1 MPSRLRIATL
11 AALLLAGSAATAA
24 PPSVVVVPPPK
35 AGEWTD
41 LKVAA
46 GEIVKLEAQPASEW
60 ESYDGPQLHVF
71 DNGRYAV
78 CLLTPGERRRVVVT
92 GPDKSKARYVLV
104 GDSKPDDDG
113 KNPPKPP
120 ADPLKAKL
128 KAAYDADASES
139 KGEDRKNL
147 AALYRAAT
155 DRATTKNKS
164 GEYADATI
172 GSLLKAVQETS
183 DSFVGTDALPG
194 IRQVAR
200 EELNRLFASDGP
212 LDDAS
217 RKKLGDLLGRL
228 AEILEGF

>member
-1 MPSRLRIATL
+1 MPSRLRPAAFL
-11 AALLLAGSAATAA
+11 AALLAGSAAAA
-24 PPSVVVVPPPK
+24 PPEVVVVPPPK
-35 AGEWTD
+35 AGEWVD
-41 LKVAA
+41 LKVTA

-78 CLLTPGERRRVVVT
+78 CLLKAGERQRVVVT
-92 GPDKSKARYVLV
+92 GPDKSKARYILV
-104 GDSKPDDDG
+104 GSGKPDDDG
-113 KNPPKPP
+113 KKPP
-120 ADPLKAKL
+120 EPVDALKAKL
-128 KAAYDADASES
+128 RAAYDADASATKS
-139 KGEDRKNL
+139 EDRKNL
-147 AALYRAAT
+147 AALYRAAA

-164 GEYADATI
+164 GEYADYSI

-183 DSFVGTDALPG
+183 DSFVGPDALPG

-200 EELNRLFASDGP
+200 EELNRLFASDGL